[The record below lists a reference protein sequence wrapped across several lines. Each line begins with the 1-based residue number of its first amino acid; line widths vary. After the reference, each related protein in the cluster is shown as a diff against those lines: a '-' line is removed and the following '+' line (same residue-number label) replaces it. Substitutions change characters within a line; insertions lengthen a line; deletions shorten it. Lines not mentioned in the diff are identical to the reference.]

1 MLRNG
6 MSFPFLKKICSILG
20 YFIFYLFI
28 FILLK
33 IMEKEKGGYFLLK

>member
-1 MLRNG
+1 MVCL
-6 MSFPFLKKICSILG
+6 FYFFKILSILG

-33 IMEKEKGGYFLLK
+33 IMEKEKKGYFLLK